1 MKDHLFIMS
10 KTNASDMAIC
20 EVMSIKN
27 NMSEKRTTKFVV
39 SKSAHYKRFVVK
51 KRTLQPF
58 PVDGLDQY
66 L

>member
-20 EVMSIKN
+20 EVMSIKD

-39 SKSAHYKRFVVK
+39 SKSAHYKRFVESK
-51 KRTLQPF
+51 SGHYKL
-58 PVDGLDQY
+58 L
-66 L
+66 